1 MCEMTELIK
10 LAYPNAFFI
19 LLGHSLGSLLGRD
32 YIARYGGMVDAA
44 IISGTASYIKILGPA
59 GVAITNLLRRFKG
72 SSATSPLIESFFFD
86 QFNRKFK
93 PNRTKLD
100 WISRDEHQ
108 VDKFDKDPL
117 RSEKFSIGIL
127 QGAALGGKMANTRE
141 TFQKTPKDLPM
152 YIFSGDQDPVG
163 EMGKGVKRVYQD
175 YKNAGMKNLTLKLYP
190 GGRHEMFNEIN
201 RKEVVKEMI
210 NWIHKII
217 AI

>member
-1 MCEMTELIK
+1 L
-10 LAYPNAFFI
+10 
-19 LLGHSLGSLLGRD
+19 
-32 YIARYGGMVDAA
+32 V
-44 IISGTASYIKILGPA
+44 
-59 GVAITNLLRRFKG
+59 
-72 SSATSPLIESFFFD
+72 ESFFFD

-100 WISRDEHQ
+100 WITRDEHQ

-127 QGAALGGKMANTRE
+127 QGAALGGKMANASK
-141 TFQKTPKDLPM
+141 TFQNTPKDLPM
-152 YIFSGDQDPVG
+152 YILSGDHDPVG
-163 EMGKGVKRVYQD
+163 EMGEGVKRVYED

-190 GGRHEMFNEIN
+190 EGRHEMFNEIN

-217 AI
+217 KI